1 MHSPEPFVQAI
12 HDWEL
17 EYMDSFLK
25 DLYTTKVSPFQEDRM
40 TWTLSKSQGFKVSIK
55 ALKSGGHRYVPWRVL
70 C

>member
-1 MHSPEPFVQAI
+1 
-12 HDWEL
+12 
-17 EYMDSFLK
+17 MDSFLK

-40 TWTLSKSQGFKVSIK
+40 TWTLSKSQGFKVSTE